1 MAQAIFHSSNL
12 SIAGHIFCN
21 TYYYYVKALTNQ
33 IKQNCKAYSDSKL
46 YFGITL
52 LGLDYLVTFI
62 VPY

>member
-33 IKQNCKAYSDSKL
+33 IKQNCKA
-46 YFGITL
+46 
-52 LGLDYLVTFI
+52 
-62 VPY
+62 